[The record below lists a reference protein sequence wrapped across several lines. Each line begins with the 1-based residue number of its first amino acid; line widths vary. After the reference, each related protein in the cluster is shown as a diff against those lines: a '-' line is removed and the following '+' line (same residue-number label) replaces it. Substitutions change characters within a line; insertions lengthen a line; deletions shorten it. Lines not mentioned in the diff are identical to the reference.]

1 MSHETIVD
9 IITLLVAGLLGGG
22 GAAWLTAWNARRKAS
37 SEINVNDAEANKKE
51 AETADILIKAAGAA
65 VTLLKKEL
73 EEQIGKVSAENS
85 ALRCQVAELRTE
97 NTSLRDVQQRHE
109 HEIGELKA
117 IAEKFEEVL
126 GGAHMLYDQVI
137 ELNGAPKYKPPE
149 RRKK

>member
-1 MSHETIVD
+1 MSHENLVD

-37 SEINVNDAEANKKE
+37 SEIKVNESDANKKE
-51 AETADILIKAAGAA
+51 AETAEILVNVAKKA
-65 VTLLKKEL
+65 VILVKEEL

-85 ALRCQVAELRTE
+85 ALRCEVAELKNE
-97 NTSLRDVQQRHE
+97 NAALRDIQQRHE
-109 HEIGELKA
+109 TEISELQV
-117 IAEKFEEVL
+117 IAGKFEEVL

-137 ELNGAPKYKPPE
+137 ELNGAPLYKPPE